1 MVEQRHYQ
9 NPGDQHDILQSQH
22 FQGMEQSSNNNS
34 SGFADNDPLSQIEL
48 DIGTFG
54 TDLPKDILQKALFP
68 DRVVRSW

>member
-1 MVEQRHYQ
+1 MVEPRSFPNQ
-9 NPGDQHDILQSQH
+9 NETNEMMPNH
-22 FQGMEQSSNNNS
+22 FQGMNQSSNSNS